1 MTMTKQMQEAI
12 KQDKEAQAYFKN
24 VKCCGVVRTTALW
37 ANAIDWSKA
46 KELKVH
52 EAHHQGLFEWYARRT
67 DHGD

>member
-1 MTMTKQMQEAI
+1 MTKQMQEAI
-12 KQDKEAQAYFKN
+12 KQDKEAQEYFKG

-52 EAHHQGLFEWYARRT
+52 EAHHQGLFEWYASRT
-67 DHGD
+67 HNGD

>member
-12 KQDKEAQAYFKN
+12 KQDKEAQEYFKG

-52 EAHHQGLFEWYARRT
+52 EAHHQGLFEWYASRT
-67 DHGD
+67 HHGD